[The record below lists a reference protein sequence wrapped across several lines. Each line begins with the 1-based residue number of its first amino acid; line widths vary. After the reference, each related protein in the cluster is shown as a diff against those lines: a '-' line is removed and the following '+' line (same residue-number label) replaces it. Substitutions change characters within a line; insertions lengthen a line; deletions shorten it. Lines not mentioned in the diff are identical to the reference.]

1 MHVLHLTLASDA
13 GGLSRYVAD
22 LSAAT
27 AAAGHRVTVAGDVG
41 AWQWLFDAMPI
52 DYVKIPLNRELLAF
66 SRSRSALRA
75 ALGEAPVDIIHTHYR
90 RATLLGRRLQRDW
103 VALGRA
109 RPPLL
114 YTLHLSHISLRW
126 PRRWFSDFGDYT
138 HAPSVDAREWL
149 INDAGVAAERIA
161 LIPHG
166 VDTQRFA
173 PPSPQRRLA
182 ARAALNL
189 TPSDLVV
196 LFVGRLDHPKNE
208 GWMLDVARAARKAGM
223 PNVKVLL
230 AGEGPHEQ
238 ELIRRI
244 YEMGLVDTVR
254 LLGHVD
260 TLPVYQAA
268 DALLL
273 PSQREGF
280 SLVCAE
286 AMAVGLPVLRTRTS
300 GTRELIVEGVTG
312 KSVPINHGAFVVGAV
327 DFLRDRAALIRM
339 GRAAR
344 QRIEEHFTF
353 DRQTSDMLKLYEQ
366 LESAASFADIKR
378 QH

>member
-1 MHVLHLTLASDA
+1 MHILHLTLASDA

-52 DYVKIPLNRELLAF
+52 DYVKIPLKREILSF
-66 SRSRSALRA
+66 RRSRA
-75 ALGEAPVDIIHTHYR
+75 ALRTALGDAHVDIIHTHYR

-103 VALGRA
+103 VQAGRP

-114 YTLHLSHISLRW
+114 YTLHLSHISLRG

-138 HAPSVDAREWL
+138 HAASADAREWL
-149 INDAGVAAERIA
+149 INDAGVPAQRIA

-166 VDTQRFA
+166 IDTHRFA
-173 PPSPQRRLA
+173 PPSPQRRIA
-182 ARAALNL
+182 ARRALNL
-189 TPSDLVV
+189 APEDLVV
-196 LFVGRLDHPKNE
+196 LFIGRLDHPKNE

-223 PNVKVLL
+223 GNLKILM

-238 ELIRRI
+238 GLIRRI

-273 PSQREGF
+273 PSLREGF

-312 KSVPINHGAFVVGAV
+312 RSVPINHDAFVAAAV
-327 DFLRDRAALIRM
+327 DFLRDRDALTRM

-344 QRIEEHFTF
+344 TRIEADFTF
-353 DRQTSDMLKLYEQ
+353 DRQTSDMLALYRQ
-366 LESAASFADIKR
+366 LESEAAMVDIK
-378 QH
+378 

>member
-1 MHVLHLTLASDA
+1 
-13 GGLSRYVAD
+13 
-22 LSAAT
+22 
-27 AAAGHRVTVAGDVG
+27 
-41 AWQWLFDAMPI
+41 
-52 DYVKIPLNRELLAF
+52 
-66 SRSRSALRA
+66 
-75 ALGEAPVDIIHTHYR
+75 
-90 RATLLGRRLQRDW
+90 LQRDW

-260 TLPVYQAA
+260 ADANQRHPRADRRGRYGQKRADQSRRVCRGGGRFLAGSRRPDPHGAGRPAA
-268 DALLL
+268 DRRTFHVR
-273 PSQREGF
+273 STNFGY
-280 SLVCAE
+280 AE
-286 AMAVGLPVLRTRTS
+286 AVRATGVGSLFCRHQKTTLKRRLNAAV
-300 GTRELIVEGVTG
+300 
-312 KSVPINHGAFVVGAV
+312 
-327 DFLRDRAALIRM
+327 
-339 GRAAR
+339 
-344 QRIEEHFTF
+344 
-353 DRQTSDMLKLYEQ
+353 
-366 LESAASFADIKR
+366 
-378 QH
+378 